1 MSVKRD
7 VSKSFKM
14 TSEMKERVNK
24 WVENQCE
31 LLGLKQEEFIESHFL
46 DVFAKELEESDTVSA
61 DIKRHFASD
70 MSKLTDALSS
80 IRFIFLSQMEA
91 IAVEKNN
98 WEQQMNVLQQQK
110 TQEING
116 LKKYIIK
123 VREEELENV
132 QREKATLLEDIDA
145 KQELIN
151 QFEEVKVLKDKEINT
166 LTNRI
171 EEVKELKDREIASLT
186 KQLEESKD
194 TYRDDTSKLNQQI
207 VNLSEE
213 LTELKPT
220 LKENVTLKENNIKL
234 QSTNESLENKMKE
247 QQKKHEYELQQL
259 KETHQTQVDRM
270 KTECSN
276 RVEKEVLAKEKESL
290 QETKELY
297 ATIEKIRAERDQM
310 RADFDAE
317 MKALIKKHELEIKKY
332 SK

>member
-116 LKKYIIK
+116 LKDIIK

>member
-1 MSVKRD
+1 
-7 VSKSFKM
+7 M

-46 DVFAKELEESDTVSA
+46 DVFAKELEESDKVSA
-61 DIKRHFASD
+61 DIKRHFSSD

-116 LKKYIIK
+116 LKDIIK
-123 VREEELENV
+123 VREEELGNV

-166 LTNRI
+166 LTNRN
-171 EEVKELKDREIASLT
+171 EEVKKLKDREIASLT

-207 VNLSEE
+207 VGLSEE
-213 LTELKPT
+213 LTEMKPVI
-220 LKENVTLKENNIKL
+220 KENAVLKENNIKL
-234 QSTNESLENKMKE
+234 QSTNETLENKMKE

-259 KETHQTQVDRM
+259 KGTHQTQVDRM

-290 QETKELY
+290 KETKELY
-297 ATIEKIRAERDQM
+297 AMIEKIRAEKDQM
-310 RADFDAE
+310 RTNFDSE
-317 MKALIKKHELEIKKY
+317 MKALIKKHELETKKH

>member
-1 MSVKRD
+1 
-7 VSKSFKM
+7 
-14 TSEMKERVNK
+14 MKEKLNV

-31 LLGLKQEEFIESHFL
+31 MLGLKQEEFIEKHFL
-46 DVFAKELEESDTVSA
+46 DMFAKGLEDSDKVSA

-91 IAVEKNN
+91 IAVEKNK
-98 WEQQMNVLQQQK
+98 WEHQMIVLQQQK
-110 TQEING
+110 AQEISA
-116 LKKYIIK
+116 LKEVIK
-123 VREEELENV
+123 AREDELENV
-132 QREKATLLEDIDA
+132 QREKTTLLEDIDA

-151 QFEEVKVLKDKEINT
+151 QFEEVKVLKDKEINS
-166 LTNRI
+166 LTSRI
-171 EEVKELKDREIASLT
+171 EEVKELKDKEIDSLT

-220 LKENVTLKENNIKL
+220 IKENAVLKENNIKL
-234 QSTNESLENKMKE
+234 QSTNESLENKML
-247 QQKKHEYELQQL
+247 QQQEKHEYELQKL

-270 KTECSN
+270 KQECNN

-290 QETKELY
+290 KETKELY
-297 ATIEKIRAERDQM
+297 VTIERIRAERDQM
-310 RADFDAE
+310 RVDFDSE
-317 MKALIKKHELEIKKY
+317 MKALIKKHELELKKH

>member
-1 MSVKRD
+1 
-7 VSKSFKM
+7 
-14 TSEMKERVNK
+14 MKERVNK

-116 LKKYIIK
+116 LKDIIK

>member
-1 MSVKRD
+1 
-7 VSKSFKM
+7 M

-116 LKKYIIK
+116 LKDIIK